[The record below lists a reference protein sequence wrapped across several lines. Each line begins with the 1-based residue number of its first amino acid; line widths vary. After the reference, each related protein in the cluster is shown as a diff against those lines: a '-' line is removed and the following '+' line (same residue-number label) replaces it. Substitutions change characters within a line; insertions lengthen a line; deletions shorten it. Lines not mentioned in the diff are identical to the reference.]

1 MYNFERMTR
10 TDRNP
15 DLFSL
20 PPGFRAVCTEAA
32 PPGETDPWQAA
43 LRAAAAGVEPGCVF
57 WNGAGGRTRAAA
69 VFAPDRPLHGPGVLL
84 SLGALA
90 LYDALAVFAPPNKPL
105 HILPPDG
112 LAVNAGR
119 AAGLRAVL
127 APTPAPGEADA
138 PPGEGVPEWAV
149 LGLDLAVDLQAPA
162 PGETPDE
169 TCLVEEG
176 FDLVPAPELLA
187 QLCRYL
193 LFWIS
198 VWHDEGDA
206 GLSKAVARRA
216 AGPAGA
222 A

>member
-1 MYNFERMTR
+1 MTR
-10 TDRNP
+10 TDWNA
-15 DLFSL
+15 DFSSL

-32 PPGETDPWQAA
+32 PPGETAPWEAA
-43 LRAAAAGVEPGCVF
+43 LCAAASGAEPGCMF
-57 WNGAGGRTRAAA
+57 WNGAGGRTRAAF

-119 AAGLRAVL
+119 AAGLRAAL
-127 APTPAPGEADA
+127 ASGEADA
-138 PPGEGVPEWAV
+138 PPGDGVPEWAV
-149 LGLDLAVDLQAPA
+149 LGVDLAVDLQAPA

-176 FDLVPAPELLA
+176 FDAVPAPEMLA

-198 VWHDEGDA
+198 VWQDEGSA
-206 GLSKAVARRA
+206 GLDEAIARRA
-216 AGPAGA
+216 AGPVGA